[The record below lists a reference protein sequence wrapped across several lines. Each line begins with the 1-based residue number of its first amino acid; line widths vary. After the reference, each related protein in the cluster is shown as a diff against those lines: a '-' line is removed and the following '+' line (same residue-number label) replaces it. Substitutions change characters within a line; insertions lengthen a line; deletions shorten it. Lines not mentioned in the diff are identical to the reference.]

1 MKDFLAFI
9 GALVLIVAL
18 VLVGIYLYKTYISG
32 DAGEFEIEYAYE
44 TTTDSPSDT
53 AKYFFVKGYK
63 GKSPENVV
71 IPETA
76 DDNGTVRKVYGI
88 KAKAF
93 EGNKDMKTVEIPGS
107 VCYFGARIFS
117 GCENLT
123 TITIKSDERVLV
135 SGFDL
140 VFDGLDLSKVTFIV
154 ENETVK
160 SILSDA
166 YPSANIQVK

>member
-18 VLVGIYLYKTYISG
+18 VLVGIYLYQTYTGGNSG
-32 DAGEFEIEYAYE
+32 EIELEYAYE
-44 TTTDSPSDT
+44 TTTDSPVDT
-53 AKYFFVKGYK
+53 IKYFFVKGYK

-107 VCYFGARIFS
+107 VCYFGEGIFS

-166 YPSANIQVK
+166 YPSANIQIR